1 MQPEP
6 FLRVPADPRFQ
17 TLIDLIRDILDGFL
31 LGEPFLRRD
40 RIANDDLKA
49 ERPRLVDQ
57 RRHDRQLAE
66 HGKMRRPCR
75 SQCFLPEEIRQD
87 PRVPGVLI
95 AQKSHEVSLFQPT

>member
-1 MQPEP
+1 MQTICPFPTIVQPEP

-66 HGKMRRPCR
+66 HGKMRRLLR
-75 SQCFLPEEIRQD
+75 IRTDEQNGGTTD
-87 PRVPGVLI
+87 R
-95 AQKSHEVSLFQPT
+95 T